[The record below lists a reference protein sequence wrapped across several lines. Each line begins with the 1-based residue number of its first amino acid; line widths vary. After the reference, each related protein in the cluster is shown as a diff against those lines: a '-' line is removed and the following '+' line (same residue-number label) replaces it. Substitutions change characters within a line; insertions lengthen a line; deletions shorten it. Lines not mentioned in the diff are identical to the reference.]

1 MTSRQVKHTRLDL
14 INELIVQ
21 CAKIWLIS
29 VTFEIF
35 AISTNRNF
43 FFESCEQR
51 LRLPV
56 DLLRLAVSEVLGCVE
71 MGKQYKYH
79 VKCTSG
85 AARDKRIL

>member
-1 MTSRQVKHTRLDL
+1 MQKFGLFLLLSRFSLFPQ
-14 INELIVQ
+14 I
-21 CAKIWLIS
+21 
-29 VTFEIF
+29 
-35 AISTNRNF
+35 AIF

-71 MGKQYKYH
+71 MGKQYKCH